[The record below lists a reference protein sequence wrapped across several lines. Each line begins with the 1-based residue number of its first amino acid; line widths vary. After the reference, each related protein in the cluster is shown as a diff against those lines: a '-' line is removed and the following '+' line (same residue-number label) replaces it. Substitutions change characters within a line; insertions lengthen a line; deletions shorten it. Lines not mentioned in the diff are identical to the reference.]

1 MLSLSNEFRRTTSG
15 CLPAADRHVMFWIC
29 SVGDPAANEKNEAVV
44 HCGYH
49 KAAAVTHG
57 Y

>member
-49 KAAAVTHG
+49 KVAAVTHG

>member
-29 SVGDPAANEKNEAVV
+29 SVGDPAANEKNEELFIVDTI
-44 HCGYH
+44 
-49 KAAAVTHG
+49 KLQQ
-57 Y
+57 